1 MLRSQGSA
9 PTWLY
14 SFVDLAFLML
24 IAFSQVEL
32 DARALELG
40 EIEVPRVRADA
51 ARALPE
57 DSNARAVVRVHPPS
71 EASRASFSLVDAPEQ
86 ADSAPRI
93 DAKQL
98 SEELAALRGRNAN
111 KPLLA
116 PHEHSLTGD
125 MLVAVATVD
134 ALWPSTGR
142 TATIA
147 PVSALR

>member
-1 MLRSQGSA
+1 MLRSHGQA

-24 IAFSQVEL
+24 IVFSQVDI

-40 EIEVPRVRADA
+40 EIEVPEVPANA
-51 ARALPE
+51 ARALPDDAE
-57 DSNARAVVRVHPPS
+57 QRVLVRVHPPAD
-71 EASRASFSLVDAPEQ
+71 ASRASFSLVEAEVRDE
-86 ADSAPRI
+86 APRI
-93 DAKQL
+93 DAEQL
-98 SEELAALRGRNAN
+98 SEELSALRERNAS

-134 ALWPSTGR
+134 ALWPSASR